1 MTVAVRDGRVG
12 TRLSSAVVG
21 GAFVVGFVLAAWLVV
36 ADIRLKSS
44 LDRQDA
50 GSIEDAAGW
59 LPE

>member
-1 MTVAVRDGRVG
+1 MTVVG
-12 TRLSSAVVG
+12 PGLSSAVVG

-59 LPE
+59 FPS